1 MGNDVLSYFVN
12 DGIWALLSGILIFY
26 ILRAQEKRDERQDDR
41 DKEYQTVITN
51 LSESLKCVEEIRK
64 ILKDKLK

>member
-26 ILRAQEKRDERQDDR
+26 ILRTQEKRDERQDDR